1 MPSALAMAV
10 GPNALRLHLAH
21 PDRIYRGRPAFA
33 DIDAVRL
40 RPGDAFQLALFPEV
54 GLELGE
60 HPQHVEEALP
70 RGRAGVD
77 RLLGGLQGDATPS
90 EVMDDV
96 LQVA

>member
-1 MPSALAMAV
+1 MPSALAMAA
-10 GPNALRLHLAH
+10 GPKPLCFHFTLA
-21 PDRIYRGRPAFA
+21 G
-33 DIDAVRL
+33 IDAVRL
-40 RPGDAFQLALFPEV
+40 RSGDAFHLALFPEI
-54 GLELGE
+54 GLELGK

-70 RGRAGVD
+70 RGRPGVD